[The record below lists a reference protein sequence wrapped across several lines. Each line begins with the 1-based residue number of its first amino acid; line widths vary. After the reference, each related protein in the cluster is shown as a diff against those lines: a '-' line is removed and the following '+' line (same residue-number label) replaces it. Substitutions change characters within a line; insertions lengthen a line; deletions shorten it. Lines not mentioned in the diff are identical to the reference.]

1 MSFENSPKLNEPR
14 RQKPSS
20 LTDWLAKNRRKI
32 YTALFFFMI
41 VWLMVVLFAS
51 FTRPVSTADRQG
63 GLDGTV
69 LSKDL
74 NPVPAE
80 ILINGKVIKNYE
92 DGYFFIPDLPP
103 GEYVMKVDSANGTLE
118 RSVVIVTGQ
127 VNELGRL
134 IID

>member
-1 MSFENSPKLNEPR
+1 MSFENSPGLNEPT
-14 RQKPSS
+14 RQQPSS

-32 YTALFFFMI
+32 YTALFSFLIIWVMI
-41 VWLMVVLFAS
+41 VLVIS
-51 FTRPVSTADRQG
+51 FMKPVSNADQQG
-63 GLDGTV
+63 GLDGTI

-80 ILINGKVIKNYE
+80 ILINGEVIKNYE
-92 DGYFFIPDLPP
+92 DGYFFIPDLPS
-103 GEYVMKVDSANGTLE
+103 GEYIMKVSSANGSLE
-118 RSVVIVTGQ
+118 RSVTVVTGQ